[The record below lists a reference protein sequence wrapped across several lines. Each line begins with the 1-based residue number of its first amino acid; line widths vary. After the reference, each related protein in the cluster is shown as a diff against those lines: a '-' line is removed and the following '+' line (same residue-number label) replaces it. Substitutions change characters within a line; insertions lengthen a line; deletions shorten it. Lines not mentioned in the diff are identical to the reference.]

1 MKLTKIVNAL
11 ENAKHRL
18 EQKLYEAYD
27 NICEREEIEEEIYAI
42 EEALYLL
49 KEYE

>member
-1 MKLTKIVNAL
+1 MLKLTKIVNAL

-18 EQKLYEAYD
+18 EIKRYEVED
-27 NICEREEIEEEIYAI
+27 FEREEIEEEIYAI